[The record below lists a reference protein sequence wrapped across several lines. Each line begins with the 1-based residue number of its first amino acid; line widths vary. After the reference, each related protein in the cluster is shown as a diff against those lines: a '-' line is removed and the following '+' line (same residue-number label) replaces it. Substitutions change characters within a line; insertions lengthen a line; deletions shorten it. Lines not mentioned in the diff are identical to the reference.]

1 MVEGQKGKRQVRIP
15 AAIKRRIFSL
25 RRDGCSV
32 REIAKRA
39 GVATG
44 TALRY
49 AREADANQNDLA
61 AAELGGV
68 PVEAMAL
75 LVDAC
80 KQGPCPKC
88 GVTLLWLTSQRS
100 VWCKSCG
107 HATVRTR

>member
-1 MVEGQKGKRQVRIP
+1 MATEQKAVRQVRIP
-15 AAIKRRIFSL
+15 AATKRRIFSL

-49 AREADANQNDLA
+49 AREADGNQNDLLT
-61 AAELGGV
+61 AELGGV

-80 KQGPCPKC
+80 KQGPCPRC
-88 GVTLLWLTSQRS
+88 GVMLLWLVTQRN
-100 VWCKSCG
+100 VWCKACG
-107 HATVRTR
+107 HATVRNR